1 LDKVIMMN
9 IEGTPALHSFPSS
22 SERKRLM
29 RIRQVTETTGLS
41 KSAIYRNIATLG
53 FPRPVRIA
61 PRSVAWVEAEV
72 QDWIE
77 HLSRNGKQA
86 S

>member
-1 LDKVIMMN
+1 MN
-9 IEGTPALHSFPSS
+9 NTESTLTLHGTQSP
-22 SERKRLM
+22 SERKRLL
-29 RIRQVTETTGLS
+29 RIRQVTQTTGLS
-41 KSAIYRNIATLG
+41 KSAIYRNIATRG
-53 FPRPVRIA
+53 FPRPIRIA
-61 PRSVAWVEAEV
+61 ARSVAWVEAEV

>member
-1 LDKVIMMN
+1 MMN
-9 IEGTPALHSFPSS
+9 TEGTPTLHSFPSP
-22 SERKRLM
+22 SERKRLL

-41 KSAIYRNIATLG
+41 KSAIYRNIATQG

-61 PRSVAWVEAEV
+61 RKSVAWVEAEV
-72 QDWIE
+72 QDWIQ